1 MSETPHD
8 APFPS
13 EDAFLS
19 QASWDTLL
27 SVEATKKH
35 RPHNDPRSTAINLVS
50 TDSILKENGGSPRN
64 PMDSFLTACEA
75 TAPLTLEIEGPGIHG
90 TERRA
95 YPQPFILVGRDERA
109 DLLLDHDLVSRRH
122 VYLQLIEGRLFFV
135 DLDSRSGTL
144 IGKTPTES
152 GWLTTGASISVG
164 PFTVR
169 HLSVTSGHGPISEEA
184 SDSDSGFEF
193 RAITGGEGGVPLNPL
208 LARSSEATP
217 LPRVSL
223 EFQSRTAGHSIWR
236 MSQVMAL
243 VGSSPRC
250 KVRLLDSN
258 VSKLHCALLR
268 TSQGLWVIDL
278 LGRGGITVSGT
289 AVRFA
294 RLAVDDVLGL
304 GEVIVRPNFETEN
317 TRGRSPS
324 GATGVWNAA
333 PPAAPPALASRP
345 WGPPAAQ
352 PAAVPAYL
360 QPARPTGPPEFT
372 GSEPGLS
379 LLLNHFGQM
388 QQQML
393 DQFQS
398 SMMMMMQMFNGMHRD
413 QMGLVRE
420 ELDRLRELGD
430 EIQQIKV
437 QMAASTAAAPQPL
450 PPPPP
455 YSLPPG
461 TAPWQGNIWTPSGR
475 PATPYVN
482 GPSPRNDPQ
491 RAPNGAAPGT
501 SPAGPNP
508 FAARPQTRPAT
519 LPQGSPDTPPE
530 ANHEIHEWL
539 NDRLVA
545 ITNEQQTRFQKIMGI
560 LKANKSS

>member
-1 MSETPHD
+1 
-8 APFPS
+8 
-13 EDAFLS
+13 
-19 QASWDTLL
+19 
-27 SVEATKKH
+27 
-35 RPHNDPRSTAINLVS
+35 
-50 TDSILKENGGSPRN
+50 
-64 PMDSFLTACEA
+64 MDSFLTACEA
-75 TAPLTLEIEGPGIHG
+75 TAPLTLEIQGPGIHG

-95 YPQPFILVGRDERA
+95 YPQPFVLIGRDERA

-135 DLDSRSGTL
+135 DLDSRSGTF

-152 GWLTTGASISVG
+152 GWLSPGVSLSVG

-169 HLSVTSGHGPISEEA
+169 MLSVTSGHGPV
-184 SDSDSGFEF
+184 SDNTSGSDSGFEF
-193 RAITGGEGGVPLNPL
+193 RAITGGEGGGPLNPL

-217 LPRVSL
+217 LPKVSL

-268 TSQGLWVIDL
+268 TSRGLWIIDL
-278 LGRGGITVSGT
+278 LGRGGITVSGA

-294 RLAVDDVLGL
+294 QLAVDDVLGL
-304 GEVIVRPNFETEN
+304 GEVIVRPNFETDN
-317 TRGRSPS
+317 TQGRSPS

-333 PPAAPPALASRP
+333 PPPALGFPAAPPAIAARP

-360 QPARPTGPPEFT
+360 QPARPAGPPEFT
-372 GSEPGLS
+372 GNEPGLS
-379 LLLNHFGQM
+379 LLLNHFGTM

-437 QMAASTAAAPQPL
+437 RMAASASAAPPPLPL

-455 YSLPPG
+455 GS
-461 TAPWQGNIWTPSGR
+461 APWQGNIWTPSGR
-475 PATPYVN
+475 PATPYGN
-482 GPSPRNDPQ
+482 GPSPKNDPP
-491 RAPNGAAPGT
+491 RIPNGAASATPTPTPPG
-501 SPAGPNP
+501 PGPGPNP
-508 FAARPQTRPAT
+508 FAARPQSRPAT
-519 LPQGSPDTPPE
+519 TPQGSPEAPPE
-530 ANHEIHEWL
+530 ANYEIHDWL

-560 LKANKSS
+560 LKANK

>member
-1 MSETPHD
+1 
-8 APFPS
+8 
-13 EDAFLS
+13 
-19 QASWDTLL
+19 
-27 SVEATKKH
+27 
-35 RPHNDPRSTAINLVS
+35 
-50 TDSILKENGGSPRN
+50 
-64 PMDSFLTACEA
+64 MDSFLTACEA
-75 TAPLTLEIEGPGIHG
+75 NAPLTLVIEGPGIQG
-90 TERRA
+90 AERRA
-95 YPQPFILVGRDERA
+95 YQQPFVLIGRDERA

-144 IGKTPTES
+144 IGKTPMES
-152 GWLTTGASISVG
+152 GWLSPGASLSVG
-164 PFTVR
+164 PFSVR
-169 HLSVTSGHGPISEEA
+169 MLSVSSGNGPVSSDG
-184 SDSDSGFEF
+184 SDSGSGFEF
-193 RAITGGEGGVPLNPL
+193 RAITGGEEAGPLNPL
-208 LARSSEATP
+208 LARSSEAIP

-268 TSQGLWVIDL
+268 TSRGLWVIDL
-278 LGRGGITVSGT
+278 LGRGGITVCGA

-294 RLAVDDVLGL
+294 QLAVDDVLGL

-333 PPAAPPALASRP
+333 PPAATPALATRP

-360 QPARPTGPPEFT
+360 QPARQAGPHEFT
-372 GSEPGLS
+372 GNEPGLS

-437 QMAASTAAAPQPL
+437 QMAASAAAAPQPL
-450 PPPPP
+450 PLPLPPP

-461 TAPWQGNIWTPSGR
+461 TTPWQGNIWTPSGR
-475 PATPYVN
+475 PATPYGN
-482 GPSPRNDPQ
+482 GPSPRNDLP
-491 RAPNGAAPGT
+491 RAPNGAAPAT
-501 SPAGPNP
+501 PPGPNP
-508 FAARPQTRPAT
+508 FAARPQARPPT
-519 LPQGSPDTPPE
+519 PPQGSPDTPPE
-530 ANHEIHEWL
+530 GNHEIHDWL

-560 LKANKSS
+560 LKANK